1 MIQPPVTHYSVV
13 VMSDVDVQSYN
24 TSADINSVLVPI
36 QIKQRY
42 YISVESWTAVGKNS
56 LKKLVS
62 FKLYDYNV

>member
-13 VMSDVDVQSYN
+13 VVSDEGVQSYN

-42 YISVESWTAVGKNS
+42 YIS
-56 LKKLVS
+56 
-62 FKLYDYNV
+62 